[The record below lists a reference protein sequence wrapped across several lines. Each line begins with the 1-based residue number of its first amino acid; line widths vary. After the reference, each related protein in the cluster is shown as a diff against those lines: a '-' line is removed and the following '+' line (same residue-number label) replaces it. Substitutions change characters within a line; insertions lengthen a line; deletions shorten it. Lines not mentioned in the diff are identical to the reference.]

1 MTVPLTDVLLQILK
15 VNRFTKT
22 NDRFL
27 ILSESHLYKLDPRK
41 GKLMRGEKLDDV
53 VAISCGPRPH
63 QLVVLHMRD
72 KKDLVMSLIVPE
84 DEDRIGELVAV
95 LATAKK

>member
-1 MTVPLTDVLLQILK
+1 MQILK
-15 VNRFTKT
+15 VNRFNKT

-41 GKLMRGEKLDDV
+41 GKLMRGERLEDV
-53 VAISCGPRPH
+53 VGVSCGPRPP
-63 QLVVLHMRD
+63 QLVVLHMKD
-72 KKDLVMSLIVPE
+72 KKDLVLSLVTP
-84 DEDRIGELVAV
+84 DGEDRIGELVAV